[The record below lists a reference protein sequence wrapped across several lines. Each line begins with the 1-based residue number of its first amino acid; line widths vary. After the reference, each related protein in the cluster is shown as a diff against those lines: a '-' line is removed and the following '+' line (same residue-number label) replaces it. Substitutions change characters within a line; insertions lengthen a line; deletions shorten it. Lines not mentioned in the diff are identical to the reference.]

1 MLAVASLSL
10 FSCTRETTS
19 TPTQTSAPTASVEA
33 TPVRKG
39 SANASPSASKPE
51 ERHAKAPAAE
61 ASKLKEDL
69 ADLMGKISELKER
82 ANTVSSTRTRERL
95 IQIASNLEEKRR
107 AIAAQLENMDD
118 WRTSASLAWS
128 DMREG
133 LERAVKELR
142 EAYEKAKTHF

>member
-1 MLAVASLSL
+1 
-10 FSCTRETTS
+10 
-19 TPTQTSAPTASVEA
+19 
-33 TPVRKG
+33 
-39 SANASPSASKPE
+39 
-51 ERHAKAPAAE
+51 
-61 ASKLKEDL
+61 
-69 ADLMGKISELKER
+69 MGKISELKER

-142 EAYEKAKTHF
+142 DAYEKAKTHF